1 MVRFLVLKTQS
12 LYMLCIYT
20 YIHSSSAVHAQ
31 TETETRETDKADSV
45 SVCVCVC
52 VQPAVQKSAFKPCQN
67 IADPVS

>member
-1 MVRFLVLKTQS
+1 MVRFLVLKTHS
-12 LYMLCIYT
+12 VYALHI

-45 SVCVCVC
+45 SVCVCV
-52 VQPAVQKSAFKPCQN
+52 QPAVQKSAFKPCQN